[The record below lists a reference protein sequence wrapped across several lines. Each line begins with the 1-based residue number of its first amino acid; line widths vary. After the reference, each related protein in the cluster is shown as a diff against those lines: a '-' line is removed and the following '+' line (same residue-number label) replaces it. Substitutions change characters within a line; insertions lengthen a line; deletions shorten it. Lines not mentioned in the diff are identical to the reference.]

1 MSIVGNLS
9 ALFFLKINKKSPF
22 FLPISAKSSIFAA
35 NLIKNLPIGWN
46 TYLLYNLHKST
57 E

>member
-1 MSIVGNLS
+1 M
-9 ALFFLKINKKSPF
+9 LFLAD
-22 FLPISAKSSIFAA
+22 SAKSSTFAA

-46 TYLLYNLHKST
+46 TYLLYNLHKSM

>member
-1 MSIVGNLS
+1 MPI
-9 ALFFLKINKKSPF
+9 
-22 FLPISAKSSIFAA
+22 FLPMSAKNSTFAA
-35 NLIKNLPIGWN
+35 NLNKNLPIGWN